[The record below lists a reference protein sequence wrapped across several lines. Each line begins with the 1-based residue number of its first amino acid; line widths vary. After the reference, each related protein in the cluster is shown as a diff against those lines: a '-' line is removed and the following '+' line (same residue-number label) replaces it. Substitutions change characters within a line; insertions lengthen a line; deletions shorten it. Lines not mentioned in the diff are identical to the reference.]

1 MAEQYPEGKLLWL
14 TVCDVRGV
22 KPVRAQL
29 EWEQWEEGFMTRGEW
44 QRVAERFLAIEAD
57 VAPENGATT

>member
-1 MAEQYPEGKLLWL
+1 MRNVE
-14 TVCDVRGV
+14 
-22 KPVRAQL
+22 PVRAQL

-57 VAPENGATT
+57 VAPENGAET